1 MKRVLVVYYSQSG
14 QLERAA
20 RACAA
25 PLQAAGHGVDFLALQ
40 PLRPYPFPWP
50 FWQFLDAFPES
61 VSLDPPPLKPWAAA
75 PRYDLVL
82 LCYTAWYLSPA
93 PPVTAFLQSA
103 AGRAIL
109 RDTPVVTLSAC
120 RNMWVLAQEEVKKLL
135 LDAGARLS
143 DHVVLTDPG
152 PALATFI
159 TTPRWMLTG
168 RRDAF
173 LGLPPAGIPDAGLAN
188 CARFGRALA
197 GPLNDGS
204 LNGVRPALTG
214 LAAAK
219 VDPALLASEKIGR
232 RSFKVWSK
240 LVRAAGPPGHWG
252 RRPVL
257 AVYVVFLILMIV
269 TVVPVSLLL
278 RSLLKPVLRARLEAQ
293 AAFYEQPSGRGHER
307 LAEFTRAT

>member
-25 PLQAAGHGVDFLALQ
+25 PLQAAGHAVDFLSLE
-40 PLRPYPFPWP
+40 PVRPYPFPWP

-61 VSLDPPPLKPWAAA
+61 VALAPPELKSWQSQK
-75 PRYDLVL
+75 RYDLVL
-82 LCYTAWYLSPA
+82 LCYTAWFLSPA
-93 PPVTAFLQSA
+93 PPITAFLKSD

-109 RDTPVVTLSAC
+109 RDTPVVTLSAT
-120 RNMWVLAQEEVKKLL
+120 RNMWVLAQEEVKRLL
-135 LDAGARLS
+135 QDAGARLS
-143 DHVVLTDPG
+143 DHVALVDPG
-152 PALATFI
+152 PSLATFI
-159 TTPRWMLTG
+159 TTPRWMLSG
-168 RRDAF
+168 RRDSF
-173 LGLPPAGIPDAGLAN
+173 LGLPPAGIPERELAA

-197 GPLNDGS
+197 GPLAAGTLDGT
-204 LNGVRPALTG
+204 RPALTG
-214 LAAAK
+214 LAAAA

-232 RSFKVWSK
+232 RSFRVWSR

-257 AVYVVFLILMIV
+257 ALYVVFLIMMII

-278 RSLLKPVLRARLEAQ
+278 RALLKPLLRARLEAQ
-293 AAFYEQPSGRGHER
+293 AALYELPSGRGRER
-307 LAEFTRAT
+307 MEEFT

>member
-20 RACAA
+20 RACAE
-25 PLQAAGHGVDFLALQ
+25 PLKAAGHAVDFLRLE
-40 PLRPYPFPWP
+40 PVRPYPFPWP

-61 VSLDPPPLKPWAAA
+61 VALAPPPLKPWQVQ

-82 LCYTAWYLSPA
+82 LCYTAWFLSPA
-93 PPVTAFLQSA
+93 LPVTAFLKSD
-103 AGRAIL
+103 AGRALL
-109 RDTPVVTLSAC
+109 RGTPVVTLSAC
-120 RNMWVLAQEEVKKLL
+120 RNMWVLAQEEVKKMLR
-135 LDAGARLS
+135 DAGARLS
-143 DHVVLTDPG
+143 DHVALVDPS
-152 PALATFI
+152 PSLATFI

-173 LGLPPAGIPDAGLAN
+173 LGLPPAGIPDGNLAA

-197 GPLNDGS
+197 GPLAAGRLDGTC
-204 LNGVRPALTG
+204 PALTG
-214 LAAAK
+214 LAAAA

-240 LVRAAGPPGHWG
+240 LVRAAGPPGHLG

-278 RSLLKPVLRARLEAQ
+278 RALAAPLLRARLEAQ
-293 AAFYEQPSGRGHER
+293 AAFYEQPSGRGNER
-307 LAEFTRAT
+307 LGEFT